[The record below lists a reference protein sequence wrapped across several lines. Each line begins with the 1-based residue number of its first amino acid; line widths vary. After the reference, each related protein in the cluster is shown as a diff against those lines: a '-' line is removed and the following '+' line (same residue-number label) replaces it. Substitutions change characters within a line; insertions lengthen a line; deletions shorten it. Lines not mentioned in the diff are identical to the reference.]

1 MTKSR
6 SVVRDGAFAV
16 IGGVTYK
23 VNLWQLDEM
32 TVWRGANDLS
42 GTWQPDL
49 SRTPQIEKMPC
60 SAASRIFAVRTFAK
74 WGDVGVRIAQVR
86 YDQNKA
92 TAFYIVGDLTYCG
105 PQDWPKPV
113 SSRTPPRPGMS
124 SLKSHGSDPDDEFA
138 GDVCLEELTDIRST
152 EVEIGRDEDGN
163 LLPGGRFTNLL
174 I

>member
-1 MTKSR
+1 MTAVR
-6 SVVRDGAFAV
+6 NDIRDGAFAV
-16 IGGVTYK
+16 IDGVTYQ
-23 VNLWQLDEM
+23 VRLWKLDVM
-32 TVWRGANDLS
+32 DLWRGANDLS

-49 SRTPQIEKMPC
+49 SRTPVMEKVAC

-74 WGDVGVRIAQVR
+74 WGEVGVRIAQVR
-86 YDQNKA
+86 HDQNKA
-92 TAFYIVGDLTYCG
+92 TAFYIARDLAICG
-105 PQDWPKPV
+105 PQDWPAPV

-138 GDVCLEELTDIRST
+138 GDVCLDELTDVRST
-152 EVEIGRDEDGN
+152 EVEISRDADGN